1 MRFVLVFLCGLIVML
16 ASSPS
21 HADVQLSDFFV
32 DLSEDSRVNAIY
44 AANQGDETLYLKITA
59 TEVIDPASTEP
70 TIRDVK
76 NPRELGLLVSPQ
88 RLVIQPGDEGRIRL
102 VALAEP
108 QEDRFYKIA
117 VEPVTGALETDGQVG
132 VKIMVGY
139 SAWAFIRP
147 KGAEPIVSATRDG
160 RMLTVMNSGAT
171 LARMT
176 AGKQCAGV
184 ICEQIDTFRV
194 LAGQE
199 KTIEL
204 PHADRPASFKVRW
217 GGASEDVTY

>member
-1 MRFVLVFLCGLIVML
+1 MRLFSRL
-16 ASSPS
+16 ALSLSLNMFAAS
-21 HADVQLSDFFV
+21 AYADVQLSDFFV

-44 AANQGDETLYLKITA
+44 AANRGDETLYLKVTA
-59 TEVIDPASTEP
+59 TEVIDPASTDP
-70 TIRDVK
+70 RIRNVK

-88 RLVIQPGDEGRIRL
+88 RLVVQPGDEGRIRL

-160 RMLTVMNSGAT
+160 RMLTVRNSGTT

-194 LAGQE
+194 LAGE
-199 KTIEL
+199 KKTVEL

-217 GGASEDVTY
+217 GDTSLDVKY